1 MYATWRQCLLLFF
14 FVDVGVICSVFMP
27 IIAAVLT
34 AAGIA
39 AAGLGCLRWN
49 ALRSHKKADA
59 ELP

>member
-1 MYATWRQCLLLFF
+1 
-14 FVDVGVICSVFMP
+14 
-27 IIAAVLT
+27 VLT